1 MPTIIP
7 QRLYQQGLT
16 HQAFQT
22 PAEVV
27 RWFGAVQ
34 AQDFRAS
41 MWALGLRLPGFTE
54 PEIEQAV
61 NEGKI
66 VRLWPMRGTVH
77 FVAAEDARWLQGLI
91 APRTRQTITNVVR
104 YNQLELDE
112 AMFAKANAVFVKML
126 QGGKHL
132 PRPELIAALRE
143 AGIDL
148 PYNRF
153 MFLIQRAV
161 IDGVLCFGVRRG
173 KQSTM
178 TLIDEWLPPVPALER
193 DEALA
198 TLARRYFTSHGPAT
212 LQDFVWWTSL
222 NTADARAALDMV
234 KSELAEA
241 VIDGKTYWMAPSIP
255 MVKMV
260 SPTVHLLPLYDE
272 YMVAYRDRSAALDPA
287 YHKLAGNGIF
297 RPPVAIDG
305 QIVGA
310 WNRTFKKGA
319 VALDI
324 YPYRPF
330 SAAEVDAVDA
340 AAQRYGAFLNMPAS
354 ISVSEPS

>member
-1 MPTIIP
+1 VPTIIP

-22 PAEVV
+22 PDEVV

-41 MWALGLRLPGFTE
+41 MWALGLRLPGLKE
-54 PEIEQAV
+54 PDIEQAI
-61 NEGKI
+61 NDKAI

-77 FVAAEDARWLQGLI
+77 YVTAEDARWLQGLL
-91 APRTRQTITNVVR
+91 APRTRQTITNVAR

-112 AMFAKANAVFVKML
+112 ATFAKSNDVFVKAL

-132 PRPELIAALRE
+132 TRPELASALQAAGFQPKD
-143 AGIDL
+143 A
-148 PYNRF
+148 RF
-153 MFLIQRAV
+153 MLMLQRAV
-161 IDGVLCFGVRRG
+161 TDGLLCFGVRRG

-178 TLIDEWLPPVPALER
+178 TLIDEWLPPVKPLAR

-234 KSELAEA
+234 KSELAEE
-241 VIDGKTYWMAPSIP
+241 VIDGKTYWLAPSIP
-255 MVKMV
+255 TVKMV

-297 RPPVAIDG
+297 RPPIAIDG

-310 WNRTFKKGA
+310 WNRTFKKGT

-330 SAAEVDAVDA
+330 SAAEVDAIAA

-354 ISVSEPS
+354 IAVSEAS